1 MTDRLNLTNLPPD
14 HTPHAHATAAAE
26 KPAKTPRPRAVKRG
40 VPLDWAAPHG
50 PATGALSAA
59 TGAGALALLGAAT
72 GMPETLPL
80 AVGAAGALG
89 HGIGWSVRRR
99 LTAMTV
105 ATRSASWLLAGG
117 WTTWAMHTGPLSWA
131 AAGTLAGLGVGI
143 GAMASTAAV
152 HEEAA
157 EEERLA
163 MSPQAAKA
171 ADALDH
177 RRRQIAREWEE
188 RIHRVAGVQTRV
200 FAVEFWK
207 TGGGFSLAA
216 ELPGG
221 TATWDQIAGRAR
233 ALAGDARLPLGCV
246 IAVEEGDIQGRV
258 VLDIPTVNGMANAQ
272 PYPDDYSPLSILTGI
287 PWGMLPNLDPVKV
300 YLREA
305 CALLLGPPGSGK
317 STLVDGVLTGFAR
330 CTDVLTFVIDL
341 KAGAVGIPWTRPWL
355 EATGRKAPK
364 AGTVPAPAGT
374 KPGVDWIA
382 STPEEALRMMRAAL
396 RINAARQQH
405 YQDLLDEMD
414 TTLLPVSAA
423 LPQIMVVVDEG
434 AELLSIQPSAPP
446 VLKELREAVRK
457 AMRTTRA
464 MGVRFVLT
472 AVDGNVSALGDTEI
486 RKFSPVGVALTSG
499 ESAGNNL
506 AKMFPRAKVDTRQL
520 NAKGSGVIGA
530 AGADGFAP
538 TPFKTWKT
546 SPSQVRAAILATNHL
561 RPTLDSVSAQA
572 AGEDYAR
579 RWNDDRAGWLW
590 NAPTGPADEPDPTD
604 NGDSHPTAAAGAGG
618 LNLSSLTPGGRTAAG
633 DRLVKQPRPG
643 GLRLSAH
650 RTTPPTA
657 PADGED
663 GGSVYE
669 PVTDP
674 APGLL
679 VRAHAAITS
688 NGGDRMFIGDL
699 AAALGVDAQTLGTD
713 LNALLRAVGVSRP
726 GAGTVRIDGDA
737 KAGFY
742 AHTLADALT
751 RYRQ

>member
-14 HTPHAHATAAAE
+14 HTPQAALPPTTE
-26 KPAKTPRPRAVKRG
+26 KPAKAARSRTPKRG

-72 GMPETLPL
+72 GMPEALPL

-89 HGIGWSVRRR
+89 HGIGWSVHRR
-99 LTAMTV
+99 LTAMSLV
-105 ATRSASWLLAGG
+105 TRSASWLLAGG
-117 WTTWAMHTGPLSWA
+117 WTTWAIHTGPLSWA

-163 MSPQAAKA
+163 VSPQTAKA
-171 ADALDH
+171 ADALD
-177 RRRQIAREWEE
+177 RRRRAVAREWEE
-188 RIHRVAGVQTRV
+188 RIQRVAGVQTRV

-221 TATWDQIAGRAR
+221 MATWDQIAGRAR

-258 VLDIPTVNGMANAQ
+258 VLDIPTVNGMADAQ

-287 PWGMLPNLDPVKV
+287 PWGMLPNLDPVTV
-300 YLREA
+300 FLREA

-364 AGTVPAPAGT
+364 AGTAPAPAGT

-434 AELLSIQPSAPP
+434 AELLSIQPTAPQ

-472 AVDGNVSALGDTEI
+472 AVDGNVSALGDTEV

-506 AKMFPRAKVDTRQL
+506 VKMFPRAKVDTRQL

-546 SPSQVRAAILATNHL
+546 SPSQVRAAVLATNHL
-561 RPTLDSVSAQA
+561 RPALDRVSAQA
-572 AGEDYAR
+572 AGEDYTR
-579 RWNDDRAGWLW
+579 RWDDDRAGWLW
-590 NAPTGPADEPDPTD
+590 NTIATATDKPDPTT
-604 NGDSHPTAAAGAGG
+604 DSAPAGAAGG
-618 LNLSSLTPGGRTAAG
+618 LNLSPFVAPGGRTAAG
-633 DRLVKQPRPG
+633 DRLVKQPRSG
-643 GLRLSAH
+643 GLNLSAH
-650 RTTPPTA
+650 RINPTPAATA
-657 PADGED
+657 DDD

-669 PVTDP
+669 AVVDP

-679 VRAHAAITS
+679 VRAHAAITRD
-688 NGGDRMFIGDL
+688 GGDRMFIGDL
-699 AAALGVDAQTLGTD
+699 ATALGMDAQTLGAD
-713 LNALLRAVGVSRP
+713 LNAILRAVGVSRP
-726 GAGTVRIDGDA
+726 GAGTVRIDGDT

-742 AHTLADALT
+742 ARTLADALA

>member
-14 HTPHAHATAAAE
+14 HTPQTTQSPVAE
-26 KPAKTPRPRAVKRG
+26 KLAKAPRSRAAKRG

-72 GMPETLPL
+72 GMPEALPL

-99 LTAMTV
+99 LTAMSLV
-105 ATRSASWLLAGG
+105 TRSTSWLLAGG
-117 WTTWAMHTGPLSWA
+117 WTTWAIHTGPLSWA

-163 MSPQAAKA
+163 VSPQTAKA
-171 ADALDH
+171 ADALD
-177 RRRQIAREWEE
+177 RRRRAVAREWEE
-188 RIHRVAGVQTRV
+188 RIQRVAGVQTRV

-258 VLDIPTVNGMANAQ
+258 VLDIPTVNGMADAA

-287 PWGMLPNLDPVKV
+287 PWGMLPNLDPVTV

-355 EATGRKAPK
+355 EATGRKTPK
-364 AGTVPAPAGT
+364 PGTAPAPAGT
-374 KPGVDWIA
+374 KPGIDWIA
-382 STPEEALRMMRAAL
+382 STPEEALRMLRAAL
-396 RINAARQQH
+396 RINAARQHH

-414 TTLLPVSAA
+414 TTLLPVSPS

-434 AELLSIQPSAPP
+434 AELLSIQPTAPP

-472 AVDGNVSALGDTEI
+472 AVDGNVSALGDTEV

-546 SPSQVRAAILATNHL
+546 SPSQVRAAVLATNHL
-561 RPTLDSVSAQA
+561 RPVLDRVSADA
-572 AGEDYAR
+572 AGEDYTR

-590 NAPTGPADEPDPTD
+590 TTPTAPADDPDPTEV
-604 NGDSHPTAAAGAGG
+604 GTPAAGPGG
-618 LNLSSLTPGGRTAAG
+618 LNLSSFTRDGRTAAG
-633 DRLVKQPRPG
+633 DRLVKQPRSG
-643 GLRLSAH
+643 GLNLSAH
-650 RTTPPTA
+650 RTSPA
-657 PADGED
+657 PGAVADDD

-669 PVTDP
+669 PVVDP

-679 VRAHAAITS
+679 VRAHAAVVAA
-688 NGGDRMFIGDL
+688 GGRMYVSAL
-699 AAALGVDAQTLGTD
+699 ADALGIDAQTLGAD
-713 LNALLRAVGVSRP
+713 LNGLLRAVGVSRP
-726 GAGTVRIDGDA
+726 GAGTVRIDGDS

-742 AHTLADALT
+742 ARTLADALT